1 MKKNN
6 DLKKYLKKISGKII
20 GIGIDDINLVD
31 IIEKNNLVLECDLL
45 NSISKNKGNS
55 NGKAK
60 RIQIK
65 KIKKLYYKKT
75 IDYMIIN
82 IEEIKKY
89 LKTFIKDSIFL
100 TNKEICYYVKDCYD
114 KDLIVKRYK
123 RYTKKIEVKEY
134 EDGYIIKINT
144 ENTKNKFIKDK
155 IYYIQDTLYN
165 ISDIIGNVLA
175 T

>member
-20 GIGIDDINLVD
+20 GIGIDDINLVN

-65 KIKKLYYKKT
+65 KIKKL
-75 IDYMIIN
+75 
-82 IEEIKKY
+82 
-89 LKTFIKDSIFL
+89 
-100 TNKEICYYVKDCYD
+100 
-114 KDLIVKRYK
+114 
-123 RYTKKIEVKEY
+123 
-134 EDGYIIKINT
+134 
-144 ENTKNKFIKDK
+144 
-155 IYYIQDTLYN
+155 
-165 ISDIIGNVLA
+165 
-175 T
+175 